1 MWFSVASSID
11 GKQQQVWS
19 RSRGSDLAR
28 LNERDD
34 QELKAFDSEM
44 DDCATRLRDAEE
56 ALKRV
61 REELECEITKT
72 EDDERARDQKPVA
85 ALDATDEEK
94 AEDCRE
100 DEFCAV
106 RSPRFEALRCLHF
119 LDMSR
124 LQE

>member
-1 MWFSVASSID
+1 
-11 GKQQQVWS
+11 
-19 RSRGSDLAR
+19 
-28 LNERDD
+28 
-34 QELKAFDSEM
+34 M

-106 RSPRFEALRCLHF
+106 RSPRFEVLRCLHF